1 MAHQVGI
8 KPIKY
13 IDMGVL
19 SLGLKRTLDAV
30 NTVIWIKEIE
40 QIFEISDL
48 ITLEDDTVD
57 VIETNIRTFLMTYL
71 SKQIEIQLSD
81 NVTKDD
87 LIMVVSKIKF

>member
-1 MAHQVGI
+1 M
-8 KPIKY
+8 
-13 IDMGVL
+13 
-19 SLGLKRTLDAV
+19 GLKRTLDAE

-71 SKQIEIQLSD
+71 SK
-81 NVTKDD
+81 
-87 LIMVVSKIKF
+87 